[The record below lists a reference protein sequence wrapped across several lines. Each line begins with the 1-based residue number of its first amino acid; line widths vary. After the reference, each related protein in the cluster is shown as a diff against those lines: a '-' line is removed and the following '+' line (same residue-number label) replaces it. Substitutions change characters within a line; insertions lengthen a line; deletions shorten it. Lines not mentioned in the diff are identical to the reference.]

1 MCPCAHAIRSD
12 IIFSLI
18 PPVSNSTH
26 NGSDWYITYHI
37 LSQQSAQLNLHVG
50 VCFLS
55 HLFQSCLTME
65 CSICSLASSPVCGR
79 GLPLVSGSSRK
90 VKEAASMVTPNTS
103 GGSPATP
110 DYSTVQSVQ
119 YSAVQCQAVASR
131 RVTTSYHHLTCVHSA
146 AQLHHK
152 GGYCTTALS
161 TGGSL

>member
-1 MCPCAHAIRSD
+1 MQLLNTDCDCGIAEQFSIQFRNVIVRDKIVQSDIIVTFTDDTAHVPMPHSIRSD

-65 CSICSLASSPVCGR
+65 CSICILASSPVCGR

-110 DYSTVQSVQ
+110 DYSTVQYSTVQ
-119 YSAVQCQAVASR
+119 
-131 RVTTSYHHLTCVHSA
+131 
-146 AQLHHK
+146 
-152 GGYCTTALS
+152 
-161 TGGSL
+161 